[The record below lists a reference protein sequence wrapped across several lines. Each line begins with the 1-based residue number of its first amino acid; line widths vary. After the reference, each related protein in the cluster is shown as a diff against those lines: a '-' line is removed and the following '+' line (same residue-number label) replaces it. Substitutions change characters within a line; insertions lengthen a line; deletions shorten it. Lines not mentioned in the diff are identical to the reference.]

1 MTHAE
6 TDSFPSLG
14 WFKRYAAFME
24 KDFDFTKHGRW
35 LSTSIAFR
43 IDQETVVVDLDR
55 GIVLDIREGYD
66 EDAEFLISGT
76 SEQWSYLFDKGW
88 GFIRLYRAQVLT
100 VRGDIVRLM
109 QNLTAIFFVVEAMK
123 RYELGIRAKA

>member
-1 MTHAE
+1 MTDA
-6 TDSFPSLG
+6 FPSLG

-24 KDFDFTKHGRW
+24 KDFDFIKHGRW
-35 LSTSIAFR
+35 LTTTIAFR
-43 IDQETVVVDLDR
+43 VDQDTMVVDLDR
-55 GIVLDIREGYD
+55 GLVLDIREGHD

-76 SEQWSYLFDKGW
+76 TEQWDHLFLKGW

-109 QNLTAIFFVVEAMK
+109 QNLSAIFFVVEAMK
-123 RYELGIRAKA
+123 RYDLSIRAKA